1 MSGQHAAVSC
11 ENGAYY
17 LTDLSTNG
25 TIVNGELLAKG
36 SRVRLT
42 SGDRITL
49 GSYEIG
55 VLVDDG
61 VGVAAPQHGVPLFGQ
76 GPDRPVGIEP
86 MAGRETSVD
95 PLDFFGPPQKR
106 AAPPPASEPDHVPSH
121 SEFFAPPHVHP
132 DPLLGE
138 RSMPPPAPSAPSA
151 P

>member
-1 MSGQHAAVSC
+1 LVQAAAGRTARVTLTLRVSSFQSHSLGPNATRVFDRAGTIGRSPGNDWILPDPERFMSGQHAAVSC

-86 MAGRETSVD
+86 MAGRETSV
-95 PLDFFGPPQKR
+95 
-106 AAPPPASEPDHVPSH
+106 
-121 SEFFAPPHVHP
+121 
-132 DPLLGE
+132 
-138 RSMPPPAPSAPSA
+138 
-151 P
+151 

>member
-1 MSGQHAAVSC
+1 
-11 ENGAYY
+11 
-17 LTDLSTNG
+17 
-25 TIVNGELLAKG
+25 
-36 SRVRLT
+36 
-42 SGDRITL
+42 
-49 GSYEIG
+49 
-55 VLVDDG
+55 
-61 VGVAAPQHGVPLFGQ
+61 VPLFGQ

-151 P
+151 PSTSASGIPENWDDTSFTAQVPKVGNDPLAPFAAPAPPPAVSPAPPIPAA